1 MVFNRFYDQNFV
13 SRNPLLFHVNEELK
27 KTAVAISAPA
37 SARLPLLDI
46 RDYGKWVRA
55 AIEEPKY
62 LKGGELIAATEW
74 VTIGEA
80 VKDLAK
86 GAGLQLEEVILDS
99 DLKIKYNSH
108 RQEHRIRTNIIGRG
122 LQASCRHW
130 TPSYHR
136 GGYG

>member
-1 MVFNRFYDQNFV
+1 MICIRFYDQNFV
-13 SRNPLLFHVNEELK
+13 SRNPLLFQVNEELK

-55 AIEEPKY
+55 AIEDTKY
-62 LKGGELIAATEW
+62 IKGGELIAATEW

-86 GAGLQLEEVILDS
+86 GAG
-99 DLKIKYNSH
+99 
-108 RQEHRIRTNIIGRG
+108 
-122 LQASCRHW
+122 
-130 TPSYHR
+130 
-136 GGYG
+136 